1 MTSTG
6 YLPVTDEAFT
16 ELFAD
21 TSIAETESYKK
32 LYDMMNGMMDSYQLY
47 SLPVYDNASDIQSN
61 FEQNVK
67 LVLKSAHNQYVERT
81 ANGEDK
87 EAVLNELAAAS
98 LEELKRL
105 SDKDM

>member
-1 MTSTG
+1 M
-6 YLPVTDEAFT
+6 
-16 ELFAD
+16 
-21 TSIAETESYKK
+21 ESFR
-32 LYDMMNGMMDSYQLY
+32 LY
-47 SLPVYDNASDIQSN
+47 SLPVYDNASDVQSD

-67 LVLKSAHNQYVERT
+67 LALKSAHNQYIERT